1 MASQE
6 FLASFAVD
14 IDEGGVTR
22 LQSVLEENRDLAN
35 EVAAAF
41 NAATAA
47 IKEYE
52 AAASGTGTGSGEG
65 DRDTGSGTPS
75 GNTGTKSGNR
85 SNGSAE
91 DRDTGVAGAKK
102 DGIWI
107 SDNPMQNLAR
117 LQLGGVLEGDNAPA
131 MPTTARELVLRNMET
146 MFLGQASRDS
156 SNASKELVSWKDIGL
171 SSNPTE
177 KAGYT
182 ELITAAQDLLREPME
197 QAREYMKQAMEA
209 EEAGQDGSEYVQMV
223 DEVLRKPLE
232 QVKEMVDNFDFG
244 DDSDTTGKGG
254 SDEGSESPLELD
266 TTAAEESLE
275 AFREKASE
283 PISISLDASDSL
295 GEGNDQSGK
304 LNMDLTEARANLE
317 SFRKDASKPVSMSG
331 NASGMV
337 SAARSA
343 YNSIKA
349 LFSTPITIKAK
360 VEKEGT
366 GDGNG
371 SDSGGVKMSTGG
383 RFSKPTDVQVA
394 EDGDAEYIIPVKK
407 ENRAVPLLRQLLSEL
422 SPSARASL
430 SLEGGASSL
439 VSGGLAA
446 GTATAAQITQNNSN
460 VSAPVT
466 IQVRSTGADAA
477 QVGQKLYDT
486 TERYLLRTLQGVF
499 S

>member
-14 IDEGGVTR
+14 IDEGGVSR

-52 AAASGTGTGSGEG
+52 AAASGTSTGSGEG
-65 DRDTGSGTPS
+65 DRDTGSGTLS
-75 GNTGTKSGNR
+75 GNAGVRSGNR
-85 SNGSAE
+85 SNGIAE
-91 DRDTGVAGAKK
+91 DRDAGAAGAKK

-156 SNASKELVSWKDIGL
+156 GNASREMVSWKDVGL

-182 ELITAAQDLLREPME
+182 ELITAAQDLLREPMA
-197 QAREYMKQAMEA
+197 QAREYMKQAMQA

-232 QVKEMVDNFDFG
+232 QVKEMVDSFDFG
-244 DDSDTTGKGG
+244 DEADRTGKN
-254 SDEGSESPLELD
+254 GSEGESESDLELD
-266 TTAAEESLE
+266 TAAAEEALE
-275 AFREKASE
+275 AFRKKASE
-283 PISISLDASDSL
+283 PISLSLDASDSL

-317 SFRKDASKPVSMSG
+317 AFRQDASKPVALSA

-343 YNSIKA
+343 YNSIRS
-349 LFSTPITIKAK
+349 LFSAPVTIRAE
-360 VEKEGT
+360 VEQEGGEND
-366 GDGNG
+366 GDDGT
-371 SDSGGVKMSTGG
+371 VKMSAGG

-407 ENRAVPLLRQLLSEL
+407 EERAVPLLRQLLGEL

-430 SLEGGASSL
+430 ALPEDNVLSA
-439 VSGGLAA
+439 SGGLAA
-446 GTATAAQITQNNSN
+446 GTASAARITQTNQN

-466 IQVRSTGADAA
+466 IQVRSTGANAEL
-477 QVGQKLYDT
+477 VGRKLYDT
-486 TERYLLRTLQGVF
+486 AERYLLRTLKTAFQP
-499 S
+499 